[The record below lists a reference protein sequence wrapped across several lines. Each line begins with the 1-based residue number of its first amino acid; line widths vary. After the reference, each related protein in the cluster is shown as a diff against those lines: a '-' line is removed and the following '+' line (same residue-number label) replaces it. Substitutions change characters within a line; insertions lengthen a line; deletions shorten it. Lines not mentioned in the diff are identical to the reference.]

1 MTSALTQ
8 SVGSSVRLI
17 TPIFSSLSSSVF
29 LSERMVRVVLHVQM
43 GQHFLSAVRGVC
55 LADIHLRRI
64 RDLVSVILWSLYVP
78 TYTCWIFLTNSISPD
93 ALDPSN
99 DVLSSPVTTT
109 NAMLYA
115 ILL

>member
-8 SVGSSVRLI
+8 SVGLSLRLI
-17 TPIFSSLSSSVF
+17 TPIFSSLSNCL
-29 LSERMVRVVLHVQM
+29 LSERMARVVMHVLI
-43 GQHFLSAVRGVC
+43 GQHSLSAVCGVR
-55 LADIHLRRI
+55 LSHIQVHRVRH
-64 RDLVSVILWSLYVP
+64 LVSVILWSLYVP